1 MKFKITLFWVLATI
15 ITISAAIYQRKTG
28 PTYPKNIKIKT
39 EQGIVKSELI
49 RSHGGESD
57 CPIVYTIPEESVT
70 AELSYRRYPTNEEWT
85 TTPMKREGTEL
96 KGSLPYQPPAG
107 KVEYNVNF
115 YQNEKLLNIEHE
127 FHTVV
132 RFKGDVPDWI
142 LIPHIFFIFFAMLLS
157 NFTAILAMSKH
168 EKTMFYAKLTIAFL
182 FLGGLA
188 FGPVVQLYAF
198 GDLWTG
204 VPFGWD
210 LTDNKT
216 LIAFLAWFAAVVI
229 NNKKKKI
236 RYDMIIAAA
245 IIMLLIF
252 AIPHSM
258 FGSELNHVTGTVTQG

>member
-1 MKFKITLFWVLATI
+1 MKGKIILFWVLATI

-28 PTYPKNIKIKT
+28 PTYPKKIEIQT
-39 EQGIVKSELI
+39 TNGLIETELI

-57 CPIVYTIPEESVT
+57 CPIIYVIPDESIT
-70 AELSYRRYPTNEEWT
+70 AELMCRRYPTNEEWVT
-85 TTPMKREGTEL
+85 KPLIREGESLNGT
-96 KGSLPYQPPAG
+96 LPYQPPAG

-115 YQNEKLLNIEHE
+115 YQNGKLLNAKDE
-127 FHTVV
+127 FHTLV
-132 RFKGDVPDWI
+132 RFKGHVPSWI

-157 NFTAILAMSKH
+157 NFTAILAIAKH
-168 EKTMFYAKLTIAFL
+168 NKTMFYAKLTIAFL
-182 FLGGLA
+182 ILGGLI

-216 LIAFLAWFAAVVI
+216 LIAFLAWFAAIVI
-229 NNKKKKI
+229 NNKKKKV

-258 FGSELNHVTGTVTQG
+258 FGSELNYVTGSVTQG